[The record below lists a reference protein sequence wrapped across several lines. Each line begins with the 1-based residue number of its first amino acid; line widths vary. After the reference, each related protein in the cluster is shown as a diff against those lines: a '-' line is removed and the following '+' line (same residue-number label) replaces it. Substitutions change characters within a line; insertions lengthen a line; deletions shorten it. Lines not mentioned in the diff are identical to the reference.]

1 MLPRWVLLALA
12 SAIGY
17 GMSTVATTAAT
28 GKHGI
33 SSMAMTS
40 CYHITATIMFAVTLL
55 IPLPYGLSK
64 NAGRDLRSAL
74 TTRLPIA
81 IVIAILFWAG
91 DVALNTAY
99 PIASNP
105 GYCDSVSD
113 IESVLG
119 ALIALAVFAAP
130 ISRKQALGM
139 VLAVFS
145 LHFLQS

>member
-17 GMSTVATTAAT
+17 GVSTVTTTAAT

-33 SSMAMTS
+33 SSLAFTS
-40 CYHITATIMFAVTLL
+40 CYHIVATLMFALTLL

-64 NAGRDLRSAL
+64 NAKRDLMSSL

-81 IVIAILFWAG
+81 IAIALMFWAG
-91 DVALNTAY
+91 DVAINKAY
-99 PIASNP
+99 SLAPNP

-119 ALIALAVFAAP
+119 ALIALVVFAAP
-130 ISRKQALGM
+130 ISKKQALGM
-139 VLAVFS
+139 LLAVFS